1 MYDYEISN
9 GCEYHSHSLPGTQH
23 LHPDR
28 TYHIVTHSQAG
39 IGLRKRSIIM
49 KRSVFLLFVFIIIVS
64 LTGTKPQNVHAA
76 EPLYASPGGD
86 PTGATCPITT
96 PCTIQRALAIA
107 ASGDTIYLQSGTYIR
122 ENEADLRV
130 LWITKSI
137 TLVGSCDFSSGSAV
151 CSPNNARS
159 ILNGE
164 TERRVIFIQAGGKDV
179 VINSVDIINGNSYE
193 ITEGGCGSVGSYT
206 TKGCGGGMHAS
217 GLSSLV
223 LRDMSFSH
231 NSAALESS
239 GTAVAGFG
247 GGLITY
253 LTNTIGIYDC
263 TFDQNSA
270 TFEGYGTGGAIFI
283 ATAANEVNIED
294 SLFTENSCSSNMD
307 EGNGCAIH
315 ASTSNV
321 LNFTR
326 NTFNGNN
333 PFSTLF
339 IEGSAIYV
347 LNHNDFNLLGN
358 SFTNHYG
365 DLVIDVHKNLL
376 TEPVDTIH
384 ENRFWNNY
392 VTDAINISGKF
403 LTNISNNFFGY
414 GEVLRMEER
423 GGPKRSGITLDAT
436 ALSNTDI
443 YHNTFAKLD
452 YGINVGSYIDL
463 AIKNN
468 IFAYTWT
475 KAVNIYGN
483 FGTKDVNNN
492 LFYSNLAIGDIT
504 DLNMVTTNPY
514 LVSVSTGDFHIQSN
528 SGAKDHG
535 LNLGYSRDVDGQKR
549 PLGIPDI
556 GADEYMLQTFM
567 PAVFR

>member
-1 MYDYEISN
+1 
-9 GCEYHSHSLPGTQH
+9 
-23 LHPDR
+23 
-28 TYHIVTHSQAG
+28 
-39 IGLRKRSIIM
+39 M
-49 KRSVFLLFVFIIIVS
+49 KRSVFLLFVIIIIVS
-64 LTGTKPQNVHAA
+64 LTGTQPQKVHAA
-76 EPLYASPGGD
+76 TSLYASPGGD

-96 PCTIQRALAIA
+96 PCTIQRALVRA

-122 ENEADLRV
+122 AIEADLRV
-130 LWITKSI
+130 LWINKSI
-137 TLVGSCDFSSGSAV
+137 TLVGGCNFSSGSAV

-164 TERRVIFIQAGGKDV
+164 TERRVIFIQAGSIDV
-179 VINSVDIINGNSYE
+179 VINSVDVINGNAFE
-193 ITEGGCGSVGSYT
+193 ITDGSCASSGSYT
-206 TKGCGGGMHAS
+206 TKGCGGGIHANNV
-217 GLSSLV
+217 SSLV
-223 LRDMSFSH
+223 LRDVSFSH

-247 GGLITY
+247 GGLYTY

-270 TFEGYGTGGAIFI
+270 TFEGYGVGGAIFI

-294 SLFTENSCSSNMD
+294 SIFTENWCSSNMAD
-307 EGNGCAIH
+307 SKGCAIYGQ
-315 ASTSNV
+315 TSNV
-321 LNFTR
+321 LNFDR
-326 NTFNGNN
+326 NTFFRNN
-333 PFSTLF
+333 PFSTLL
-339 IEGSAIYV
+339 IEGSAIYL
-347 LNHNDFNLLGN
+347 LNNSGFNLRGN
-358 SFTNHYG
+358 SFTNQNG
-365 DLVIDVHKNLL
+365 DSAVRVIKYLL
-376 TEPVDTIH
+376 TEPVDLIH
-384 ENRFWNNY
+384 ENTFWNNE
-392 VTDAINISGKF
+392 VIDAIDISGEF

-423 GGPKRSGITLDAT
+423 GGPKRSGVALDAT

-452 YGINVGSYIDL
+452 YGLNVGDYIDL
-463 AIKNN
+463 SIKNN

-475 KAVNIYGN
+475 EAVNIYGT
-483 FGTKDVNNN
+483 FGTKDINNN

-504 DLNMVTTNPY
+504 DPNMVTTNPY
-514 LVSVSTGDFHIQSN
+514 LVSASTGNFHIQSN

-556 GADEYMLQTFM
+556 GADEYMLNRFM
-567 PAVFR
+567 PLLFR

>member
-1 MYDYEISN
+1 
-9 GCEYHSHSLPGTQH
+9 
-23 LHPDR
+23 
-28 TYHIVTHSQAG
+28 
-39 IGLRKRSIIM
+39 M
-49 KRSVFLLFVFIIIVS
+49 KRSVYLLFVIVIFAS
-64 LTGTKPQNVHAA
+64 FYAA
-76 EPLYASPGGD
+76 PSQKANAATPLYASPGGD

-96 PCTIQRALAIA
+96 PCTIQRALVRA
-107 ASGDTIYLQSGTYIR
+107 ASGDTIYLESGTYIR

-159 ILNGE
+159 ILDGE
-164 TERRVIFIQAGGKDV
+164 TERRGIYIQASGSDIE
-179 VINSVDIINGNSYE
+179 INSVDIVNGNAYE
-193 ITEGGCGSVGSYT
+193 ITEGGCASVGSYT
-206 TKGCGGGMHAS
+206 TKGCGGGIHAVY
-217 GLSSLV
+217 LSSLV

-239 GTAVAGFG
+239 GTTVAGFG
-247 GGLITY
+247 GGLYTY
-253 LTNTIGIYDC
+253 LTNTLGIYDC

-270 TFEGYGTGGAIFI
+270 TFEGYSKGGAIYI
-283 ATAANEVNIED
+283 STAADEVNIED
-294 SLFTENSCSSNMD
+294 SSFTENSCSSNMK

-315 ASTSNV
+315 VSASNV

-326 NTFNGNN
+326 NTFTRNN
-333 PFSTLF
+333 PFPTLM

-347 LNHNDFNLLGN
+347 INNIDFNLRGN
-358 SFTNHYG
+358 SFKDHYG
-365 DLVIDVHKNLL
+365 GSVVYVIKNLL

-384 ENRFWNNY
+384 ENKFWNNY
-392 VTDAINISGKF
+392 ATDAIDISGRF

-414 GEVLRMEER
+414 GEVVRMDER
-423 GGPKRSGITLDAT
+423 GGPKRSGIALDAL

-452 YGINVGSYIDL
+452 YGINVGDYIDL
-463 AIKNN
+463 SIKNN

-475 KAVNIYGN
+475 EAVNIYGT
-483 FGTKDVNNN
+483 FGTKDVNYN
-492 LFYSNLAIGDIT
+492 LFYGNLAIGDIT
-504 DLNMVTTNPY
+504 DPHMVTTNPY

-549 PLGIPDI
+549 PVGIPDI

-567 PAVFR
+567 PILIR